1 MQLASYRNTEAGAR
15 ERQRQRFEAQL
26 IVLEERK
33 ERMAE
38 EIREMN
44 REREAQEER
53 LRAVRSDALS
63 ALRDANRALA
73 KFGLTEKLPVHCVKP
88 DQIKRIAVRICKVF
102 GITHKELTSHRR
114 NPRLVLCRQ
123 AIAYWACRRTNRS
136 LPQIGKYLCRDHTT
150 LIHSKGAYPVKRA
163 AMNRNLREVR

>member
-33 ERMAE
+33 ARMAE

-44 REREAQEER
+44 EVRAAQEER
-53 LRAVRSDALS
+53 LRAIRSDTVS

-73 KFGLTEKLPVHCVKP
+73 QFGIANERTIHCIRP
-88 DQIKRIAVRICKVF
+88 DQIKRIAHRICNVF
-102 GITHKELTSHRR
+102 
-114 NPRLVLCRQ
+114 
-123 AIAYWACRRTNRS
+123 
-136 LPQIGKYLCRDHTT
+136 
-150 LIHSKGAYPVKRA
+150 
-163 AMNRNLREVR
+163 